1 MSMRGKPHGTRLWL
15 RLWLRLLLCTLLALT
30 AGLNTSTASARNDNE
45 AEPPAQKEP
54 EAKRRLLVM
63 LHLPTPHFR
72 PDVSYSGGY
81 ANDVSR
87 TARRRIAEELAR
99 AHGLKLLEDWPMPVL
114 NVDCFVME
122 ETEATSEAQMMELL
136 GKDARV
142 AWVQTINTF
151 DAQAKNDP
159 LFPVQPVNKYWQL
172 DDVRKIATGRNVVVA
187 VIDSGVEI
195 KHPDLA
201 GQITL
206 NQNFIDGNPYVGET
220 HGTGVAGVIAA
231 RAGNGIGIEGIA
243 PDTHVM
249 ALRACWQEPE
259 NKTRCNSFTLG
270 KALNFA
276 LTQGVQVIN
285 MSLSGPPDR
294 LLKQLLDAAISRNI
308 KIVGAMDPKRA
319 DGGFPASHPGVFA
332 VADSKTTQLAS
343 DILVAPGRDIP
354 TTAPGARWNFVSGSS
369 YSAAHISG
377 MMALLSEL
385 KPSASL
391 AQVRADLV
399 VNPVNQSDAN
409 ISGQVNLCATLH
421 RVTHKCACS
430 CQLATPAASALPS
443 TTLATHP

>member
-1 MSMRGKPHGTRLWL
+1 MKPRWNINWTNSLSKFG
-15 RLWLRLLLCTLLALT
+15 LCLFLSLT
-30 AGLNTSTASARNDNE
+30 AVSLTSPASADTVE
-45 AEPPAQKEP
+45 YQEQSAVKEP
-54 EAKRRLLVM
+54 EAKRRILVM
-63 LHLPTPHFR
+63 LHLPAPHFR

-81 ANDVSR
+81 SNDVSR
-87 TARRRIAEELAR
+87 TARRRIAEELAH

-122 ETEATSEAQMMELL
+122 ESDAISEEQTIASLS
-136 GKDARV
+136 KDARV

-151 DAQAKNDP
+151 DAQAKSDP
-159 LFPVQPVNKYWQL
+159 LFPVQPANKYWQL
-172 DDVRKIATGRNVVVA
+172 DEIRKIATGRNVVVA

-201 GQITL
+201 GQISL

-231 RAGNGIGIEGIA
+231 RAGNGVGIEGIA
-243 PDTHVM
+243 PNTHVM

-308 KIVGAMDPKRA
+308 KIVGAMDPNRA

-332 VADSKTTQLAS
+332 VADSKTRLLAN
-343 DILVAPGRDIP
+343 DILIAPGRDIP
-354 TTAPGARWNFVSGSS
+354 TTAPGARWSFVSGSS

-391 AQVRADLV
+391 AQIRADLV

-409 ISGQVNLCATLH
+409 ISGQVNLCATLN
-421 RVTHKCACS
+421 RLTNKCACS
-430 CQLATPAASALPS
+430 CQLAAPSAKAA
-443 TTLATHP
+443 ATANQP

>member
-1 MSMRGKPHGTRLWL
+1 MKARWNINWTNSLSKFG
-15 RLWLRLLLCTLLALT
+15 LCLFLALT
-30 AGLNTSTASARNDNE
+30 AVAGTKPASADTVVEQEQNT
-45 AEPPAQKEP
+45 AKEP
-54 EAKRRLLVM
+54 EAKRRILVM
-63 LHLPTPHFR
+63 LHLPAPHFR

-81 ANDVSR
+81 SNDVSR
-87 TARRRIAEELAR
+87 SARRRIAEELAR
-99 AHGLKLLEDWPMPVL
+99 THGLKLLEDWPMPVL

-122 ETEATSEAQMMELL
+122 ESDAISEEQTIANLS
-136 GKDARV
+136 KDARV

-151 DAQAKNDP
+151 DAQAKSDP
-159 LFPVQPVNKYWQL
+159 LFPVQPANKYWQL
-172 DDVRKIATGRNVVVA
+172 DEIRKIATGRNVVVA

-201 GQITL
+201 GQISL
-206 NQNFIDGNPYVGET
+206 NQNFIDNNPYVGEN

-231 RAGNGIGIEGIA
+231 RAGNGVGIEGIA
-243 PDTHVM
+243 PNTHVM

-285 MSLSGPPDR
+285 LSLSGPPDR

-308 KIVGAMDPKRA
+308 KIVGAMDPNRA

-332 VADSKTTQLAS
+332 VADSKTRLLTN

-354 TTAPGARWNFVSGSS
+354 TTAPGARWSFVSGSS

-391 AQVRADLV
+391 AQIRADLV
-399 VNPVNQSDAN
+399 VNPVNQGDAN
-409 ISGQVNLCATLH
+409 ISGQVNLCATLS
-421 RVTHKCACS
+421 RLTNKCACS
-430 CQLATPAASALPS
+430 CHLTPSSATAAHQP
-443 TTLATHP
+443 